1 MIAGTIHALSMND
14 ERENVRKESKE
25 HYRASIESLQ
35 DLSRYW
41 AHAALMVKRLERFH
55 NQCETRGQE
64 LSPCNSNVERPPGDV
79 KALWQSVDYTS
90 LSTPTRPGSPT
101 SAAHNTSQEDWA
113 LSGDMFDFT
122 GFGGFAEGVDIFS
135 ISLVDGDMM
144 LDGEMP
150 VIGA

>member
-1 MIAGTIHALSMND
+1 M
-14 ERENVRKESKE
+14 
-25 HYRASIESLQ
+25 
-35 DLSRYW
+35 
-41 AHAALMVKRLERFH
+41 
-55 NQCETRGQE
+55 
-64 LSPCNSNVERPPGDV
+64 ERPAGHV

-101 SAAHNTSQEDWA
+101 PAAQTTSQDDWA

-150 VIGA
+150 AIGA

>member
-1 MIAGTIHALSMND
+1 
-14 ERENVRKESKE
+14 
-25 HYRASIESLQ
+25 
-35 DLSRYW
+35 
-41 AHAALMVKRLERFH
+41 
-55 NQCETRGQE
+55 
-64 LSPCNSNVERPPGDV
+64 VERPPGDV

-101 SAAHNTSQEDWA
+101 SAAHITGQEDWA